1 MSIRVQCEGCQK
13 RYMVSD
19 RSSGRRIECKD
30 CGQTISIPDEPEPKR
45 SSPAKQKRKR
55 LACPACVKSSLTER
69 IVKDGL
75 CVDVCRSCH
84 GTWLDGGEFLQ
95 LAANTDEAKQELL
108 SLSWEASKKKR
119 RCPRCHSHMSESG
132 FVNYETQIDF
142 CEECDGLWF
151 DAGEL
156 KEALQIIKASAPTT
170 KRKRRQKSSSKE
182 TVETLMTESLA
193 DESVYL
199 RPIRIETS
207 RNALRIIRKGGWF
220 SSDTVVEITKKQLS
234 FRHGLLRL
242 QKNIPIEDLAQIF
255 VVEIIH
261 RGGHSGGVTTPTT
274 YSSRLYALKK
284 NGKRLRIMAGLSRGI
299 APEIEER
306 IEVFLNISDEEV
318 STSLYQKLNDEFA
331 AHESRSWRWSVLHL
345 LVILALIPVALVI
358 FLSLLFK

>member
-1 MSIRVQCEGCQK
+1 MHCEGCQK

-19 RSSGRRIECKD
+19 RSSGRRIECKN

-75 CVDVCRSCH
+75 CVDVCRSCR

-108 SLSWEASKKKR
+108 SLSWEASKTKR
-119 RCPRCHSHMSESG
+119 RCPRCHSFMSESG

-156 KEALQIIKASAPTT
+156 KEALQIIKATAPTT
-170 KRKRRQKSSSKE
+170 KTKRRQKSSSKE
-182 TVETLMTESLA
+182 TVETLMAVRQMSRIIPDIEIESGT
-193 DESVYL
+193 
-199 RPIRIETS
+199 IRLERAS
-207 RNALRIIRKGGWF
+207 NALRLIQTQFRVTKQ
-220 SSDTVVEITKKQLS
+220 VVEITKDLLS
-234 FRHGLLRL
+234 FQHGLLGL

-255 VVEIIH
+255 VVEKYT
-261 RGGHSGGVTTPTT
+261 RGDASSPHSGG
-274 YSSRLYALKK
+274 YSYSLYALKK
-284 NGKRLRIMAGLSRGI
+284 NGKRLRILQDCQKKEVAL
-299 APEIEER
+299 ELEEKIED
-306 IEVFLNISDEEV
+306 FLDIGDEKV
-318 STSLYQKLNDEFA
+318 STSLYQKFNCEFA
-331 AHESRSWRWSVLHL
+331 LHEFRYDIPL
-345 LVILALIPVALVI
+345 LLAVAFMLAMTMI
-358 FLSLLFK
+358 CYAGF

>member
-1 MSIRVQCEGCQK
+1 
-13 RYMVSD
+13 MVPD
-19 RSSGRRIECKD
+19 RSSGRTIECKD
-30 CGQTISIPDEPEPKR
+30 CGQAISIPDEPEPKR
-45 SSPAKQKRKR
+45 SSPAKQKRNQ

-75 CVDVCRSCH
+75 CVDVCRSCR

-108 SLSWEASKKKR
+108 SLSWEASKTKR
-119 RCPRCHSHMSESG
+119 RCPRCHSYMSESG

-170 KRKRRQKSSSKE
+170 RRKRRRKTSSEK
-182 TVETLMTESLA
+182 TVETAMPERLA
-193 DESVYL
+193 DESYRVL
-199 RPIRIETS
+199 RPVRIETT
-207 RNALRIIRKGGWF
+207 RNALRIIKKGGWF

-234 FRHGLLRL
+234 LPGLLGL
-242 QKNIPIEDLAQIF
+242 KKNIPVEDLAQIF
-255 VVEIIH
+255 VVEETH
-261 RGGHSGGVTTPTT
+261 PGGENMPTT

-284 NGKRLRIMAGLSRGI
+284 NGKRLRILAGLSRGI

-306 IEVFLNISDEEV
+306 IEVFLNIADEEI
-318 STSLYQKLNDEFA
+318 STSLYQKLNNERA
-331 AHESRSWRWSVLHL
+331 AHESRSWHWSVLRL
-345 LVILALIPVALVI
+345 LVILALISVVGPILLF
-358 FLSLLFK
+358 FLSLFMF